1 MMAKLRILM
10 AAMLFAGSLGGAT
23 LALATPQMA
32 SAAGC
37 GGDKVLLFPKWHRG
51 LSETKGSGKDATC
64 EVKSPASVGGLSK
77 FIWTIA
83 LNVIEM
89 ALVAVGYISVG
100 FIIWGGFQYMLVATS
115 PDRIVAA
122 RKTIINAVVGLVLSF
137 FSVVI
142 VNVIGNGIQGL

>member
-1 MMAKLRILM
+1 
-10 AAMLFAGSLGGAT
+10 MLFATSVGGAT
-23 LALATPQMA
+23 LTLATPQTA
-32 SAAGC
+32 SAAAC
-37 GGDKVLLFPKWHRG
+37 GPDKVLLFPKWHRG
-51 LSETKGSGKDATC
+51 LSKTVKGQC
-64 EVKSPASVGGLSK
+64 EIKSPADFNTKDKAGKSKNDGLGN
-77 FIWTIA
+77 FIWTIV

-100 FIIWGGFQYMLVATS
+100 YIIWGGFQYMLVATS

-142 VNVIGNGIQGL
+142 VNIITGNF